1 MKGTVKCM
9 SKLMASQQQHA
20 FGLKEFGN
28 HIKNSRIQ
36 NPIVPEWNLMK
47 FY

>member
-1 MKGTVKCM
+1 M

-20 FGLKEFGN
+20 FELKKFGN
-28 HIKNSRIQ
+28 YIKNSR
-36 NPIVPEWNLMK
+36 NYHPTVPEWNLMK